1 MRRKPLG
8 GGDEGEGCVMFNP
21 FDPGIEGE
29 WRLSLGILSG
39 AGESQDRP
47 HAMGNTAKKKPL
59 NMPDYLVE
67 K

>member
-1 MRRKPLG
+1 MG
-8 GGDEGEGCVMFNP
+8 GTRGRGEGCAMFNP

-47 HAMGNTAKKKPL
+47 HAMGNTAKKIP
-59 NMPDYLVE
+59 
-67 K
+67 